1 MTTTM
6 TSPKTTRCRVCGN
19 PALDP
24 CVDLGAQYL
33 SSIFPTDLSYRSEM
47 QPYPMDMVLCR
58 SEGGAHC
65 GLLQMGHHLDLTEM
79 YRAYPY
85 QSSSNSG
92 MRAVLADVAADG
104 RRAVPLTFGDVVLDI
119 GCNDGTLL
127 SMFADQG
134 FTLAGI
140 DAAANIELVF
150 DDPLLHHAR
159 GYFTRDRYESLGVN
173 KARLV
178 FSIAMFYHLDDPVTF
193 ARDVAACLAPDGT
206 WIIQMAYLP
215 SMLDTNMY
223 DNIVH
228 EHAGY
233 YGLESLQWVMNA
245 ADLEIV
251 DASLNDVYG
260 GSYRVFVRHKSASVA
275 PTSRLEA
282 LRTEER
288 AKRLDDLAT
297 WQAFA
302 ARIAQTR
309 DDLVEELARL
319 RKAGKTTWIYGAS
332 TKGNTILQYCGLGS
346 AELPY
351 AADSNPFKIGKYLIG
366 SDVPIVDEA
375 ALRAAKPDVLLALP
389 YSFVDG
395 FMQREVDLVA
405 QGTTFLVPLP
415 AVKRLP

>member
-1 MTTTM
+1 MSMTE
-6 TSPKTTRCRVCGN
+6 SPKTTRCRVCGN

-24 CVDLGAQYL
+24 AVDLGPQYL
-33 SSIFPTDLSYRSEM
+33 SSVFPTDLSYRDHL

-58 SEGGAHC
+58 TEGGAHC

-79 YRAYPY
+79 YQAYPY
-85 QSSSNSG
+85 QSSTNSG
-92 MRAVLADVAADG
+92 MRAVLSDVAADG
-104 RRAVPLTFGDVVLDI
+104 RRAVALSPGDVVLDI

-127 SMFADQG
+127 SMFAGDG
-134 FTLAGI
+134 LTLAGI
-140 DAAANIELVF
+140 DAAANIQLVF
-150 DDPLLHHAR
+150 GDPALHHAR
-159 GYFTRDRYESLGVN
+159 GYFTRARYESFGIS

-215 SMLDTNMY
+215 TMLDTNMY

-233 YGLESLQWVMNA
+233 YGLDSLQWVMNA
-245 ADLEIV
+245 AGLEIV

-260 GSYRVFVRHKSASVA
+260 GSYRVFVKHKDAATGPSAG
-275 PTSRLEA
+275 LEQ
-282 LRTEER
+282 LRTDER
-288 AKRLDDLAT
+288 LKRLDDLAT
-297 WQAFA
+297 WTTFA
-302 ARIAQTR
+302 DNIAQTR
-309 DDLVEELARL
+309 DELL
-319 RKAGKTTWIYGAS
+319 TMLEQHRKAGRVTWVYGAS
-332 TKGNTILQYCGLGS
+332 TKGNTILQYCGLTS

-351 AADSNPFKIGKYLIG
+351 AADANPFKLGKYLIG

-375 ALRAAKPDVLLALP
+375 ALRAARPDVLLALP

-395 FMQREVDLVA
+395 FMARESDLV
-405 QGTTFLVPLP
+405 QRGTRFLVPLP
-415 AVKRLP
+415 HVHHRP

>member
-1 MTTTM
+1 MSMTE
-6 TSPKTTRCRVCGN
+6 SPKTTRCRVCGN

-24 CVDLGAQYL
+24 AVDLGPQYL
-33 SSIFPTDLSYRSEM
+33 SSVFPTDLSYRDHL

-58 SEGGAHC
+58 TEGGAHC

-79 YRAYPY
+79 YQAYPY
-85 QSSSNSG
+85 QSSTNSG
-92 MRAVLADVAADG
+92 MRAVLSDVAADG
-104 RRAVPLTFGDVVLDI
+104 RRAVALSPGDVVLDI

-127 SMFADQG
+127 SMFAGDG
-134 FTLAGI
+134 LTLAGI
-140 DAAANIELVF
+140 DAAANIQLVF
-150 DDPLLHHAR
+150 GDPALHHAR
-159 GYFTRDRYESLGVN
+159 GYFTRARYESFGIS

-215 SMLDTNMY
+215 TMLDTNMY

-233 YGLESLQWVMNA
+233 YGLDSLQWVMNA
-245 ADLEIV
+245 AGLEIV

-260 GSYRVFVRHKSASVA
+260 GSYRVFVKHKDAATVPSA
-275 PTSRLEA
+275 RLEQ
-282 LRTEER
+282 LRADER
-288 AKRLDDLAT
+288 LKRLDDLAT
-297 WQAFA
+297 WTTFA
-302 ARIAQTR
+302 DNIAQTR
-309 DDLVEELARL
+309 DELLTAL
-319 RKAGKTTWIYGAS
+319 EQHRKAGRVTWVYGAS
-332 TKGNTILQYCGLGS
+332 TKGNTILQYCGLTS

-351 AADSNPFKIGKYLIG
+351 AADANPFKLGKYLIG

-375 ALRAAKPDVLLALP
+375 ALRAARPDVLLALP

-395 FMQREVDLVA
+395 FLSREAELVQR
-405 QGTTFLVPLP
+405 GTRFLVPLP
-415 AVKRLP
+415 HVHHRP

>member
-1 MTTTM
+1 MTTM
-6 TSPKTTRCRVCGN
+6 TSPKATRCRVCGN

-33 SSIFPTDLSYRSEM
+33 SSIFPTDLSYRADM

-140 DAAANIELVF
+140 DAAENIELVF

-233 YGLESLQWVMNA
+233 YGLESLQWVMDA
-245 ADLEIV
+245 AELEIV

-260 GSYRVFVRHKSASVA
+260 GSYRVFVRHTSAGVA
-275 PTSRLEA
+275 PSPRLEA
-282 LRTEER
+282 LRAEER
-288 AKRLDDLAT
+288 EKRLGDLAT

-302 ARIAQTR
+302 DRIAQTR

-319 RKAGKTTWIYGAS
+319 RKAGKTTWVYGAS

-389 YSFVDG
+389 YSFVGG
-395 FMQREVDLVA
+395 FMQREAGLVA

>member
-1 MTTTM
+1 MIAD
-6 TSPKTTRCRVCGN
+6 SPKTTRCRVCGN
-19 PALDP
+19 TALDP
-24 CVDLGAQYL
+24 AVDLGPQYL
-33 SSIFPTDLSYRSEM
+33 SSVFPTDLSYRDYM
-47 QPYPMDMVLCR
+47 PRYPMDMVLCR
-58 SEGGAHC
+58 TEGGTHC

-79 YRAYPY
+79 YKAYPY

-92 MRAVLADVAADG
+92 MRAVLLDVAADG
-104 RRAVPLTFGDVVLDI
+104 RRVVALAPGDVVLDI

-127 SMFADQG
+127 SMFAG
-134 FTLAGI
+134 EGLTLAGI

-150 DDPLLHHAR
+150 GDPGLHHAR
-159 GYFTRDRYESLGVN
+159 GTFTRARYDSFGIN

-215 SMLDTNMY
+215 TMLDTNMY

-233 YGLESLQWVMNA
+233 YGLESLQWVMQA
-245 ADLEIV
+245 AGLEIV

-260 GSYRVFVRHKSASVA
+260 GSYRVFVRHAGTQAAPSA
-275 PTSRLEA
+275 RLEQ
-282 LRTEER
+282 LRADER
-288 AKRLDDLAT
+288 AKQLTSLTT
-297 WQAFA
+297 WTTFA
-302 ARIAQTR
+302 DHIAQTR
-309 DDLVEELARL
+309 EELLAALALNRT
-319 RKAGKTTWIYGAS
+319 AGKTTWVYGAS
-332 TKGNTILQYCGLGS
+332 TKGNTILQYCGLTS

-351 AADSNPFKIGKYLIG
+351 AADSNPFKLGKLLIG
-366 SDVPIVDEA
+366 SDIPIVDEA
-375 ALRAAKPDVLLALP
+375 ALRAARPEVLLALP

-395 FMQREVDLVA
+395 FITREADLVR

-415 AVKRLP
+415 HVHSRP

>member
-33 SSIFPTDLSYRSEM
+33 SSIFPTDLSYRAHM

-58 SEGGAHC
+58 SEGGRHC

-85 QSSSNSG
+85 QSSTNSG

-140 DAAANIELVF
+140 DAAANIDLVF

-159 GYFTRDRYESLGVN
+159 GYFTRARYESLGIG

-233 YGLESLQWVMNA
+233 YGLESLQWVMHA

-260 GSYRVFVRHKSASVA
+260 GSYRVFVRHKSAGVA
-275 PTSRLEA
+275 PTPGLEA
-282 LRTEER
+282 LRAAER
-288 AKRLDDLAT
+288 EKRLDDLST
-297 WQAFA
+297 WQGFA
-302 ARIAQTR
+302 DRIAQTR
-309 DDLVEELARL
+309 DDLVAELARL
-319 RKAGKTTWIYGAS
+319 RKAGRTTWVYGAS
-332 TKGNTILQYCGLGS
+332 TKGNTILQYCGLGR
-346 AELPY
+346 AELPF

-375 ALRAAKPDVLLALP
+375 TLRAAKPDVLLALP

-395 FMQREVDLVA
+395 FMAREADLVA

-415 AVKRLP
+415 VVKQLP

>member
-1 MTTTM
+1 MSMTE
-6 TSPKTTRCRVCGN
+6 SPKTTRCRVCGN

-24 CVDLGAQYL
+24 AVDLGPQYL
-33 SSIFPTDLSYRSEM
+33 SSVFPTDLSYRDHL

-58 SEGGAHC
+58 TEGGAHC

-79 YRAYPY
+79 YQAYPY
-85 QSSSNSG
+85 QSSTNSG
-92 MRAVLADVAADG
+92 MRAVLSDVAADG
-104 RRAVPLTFGDVVLDI
+104 RRAVALSPGDVVLDI

-127 SMFADQG
+127 SMFAGDG
-134 FTLAGI
+134 LTLAGI
-140 DAAANIELVF
+140 DAAANIQLVF
-150 DDPLLHHAR
+150 ADAALHHGR
-159 GYFTRDRYESLGVN
+159 GYFTRARYESFGIK

-215 SMLDTNMY
+215 TMLDTNMY

-233 YGLESLQWVMNA
+233 YGLDSLQWVMNA
-245 ADLEIV
+245 AGLEIV

-260 GSYRVFVRHKSASVA
+260 GSYRVFVKHKDAATVPSA
-275 PTSRLEA
+275 RLEQ
-282 LRTEER
+282 LRADER
-288 AKRLDDLAT
+288 LKRLDDLAT
-297 WQAFA
+297 WTTFA
-302 ARIAQTR
+302 DNIAQTR
-309 DDLVEELARL
+309 DELLTAL
-319 RKAGKTTWIYGAS
+319 EQHRKAGRVTWVYGAS
-332 TKGNTILQYCGLGS
+332 TKGNTILQYCGLTS

-351 AADSNPFKIGKYLIG
+351 AADANPFKLGKYLIG

-375 ALRAAKPDVLLALP
+375 ALRAARPDVLLALP

-395 FMQREVDLVA
+395 FLSREAELVQR
-405 QGTTFLVPLP
+405 GTRFLVPLP
-415 AVKRLP
+415 HVHHRP